1 MVSARLGRS
10 IKRPPLGFGVKVSLV
25 FLLGLAFIVIWWA
38 FSSPSASV
46 VSLERNSF
54 GEIEAPPAT
63 TAAKKKNKETQKKTH
78 RNKTPIPSHKDDN
91 LKKSEDRSRKEKNK
105 EREKVGGEI
114 EQAVVAKNE
123 TSELVEEAEDDE
135 KVEVEGLEEV
145 ADNENMTD
153 EDMQDDGDENT
164 EGVGGGDEASNS
176 KAKKKKKLGPLFD
189 PKVRYT
195 WKLCGQKTGQN
206 YIPCVDMEG
215 GHRHHKRS
223 CPRTPLMCLVS
234 LPKDYRSPE
243 PWPGRE
249 SKIWFSNLEHPKLSA
264 FIKTQN
270 WLNLSSDYLLIPP
283 KASEFKG
290 GAEQYF
296 SSIEEM
302 VPDIEWGKN
311 IRVILDIGCTG
322 GGFGVALLEKNVIT
336 LSFGLMGD
344 QTDLAQLTLER
355 GIPAVLGNLAS
366 RRLPFPSSVFDAIHC
381 GECGIPWHSS
391 GGKLLL
397 EMNRILRPG
406 GYFITSTKNGD
417 IDSEEGMSTLIASI
431 CWSNL
436 GHKTDEDS
444 ETNIRVYQRP
454 TSNDIYELRAT
465 KKPSFCQE
473 NENQDAAWYTPIKPC
488 LHKVAAAIE
497 ERGTDWPEEWPK
509 RLDTFPEWLADSH
522 DKLTADHKHWK
533 AVVDKSYLGGLG
545 IDWSTIRNVMDMK
558 AIYGGFA
565 AALASQKVWVM
576 NVVPVHAPNTL
587 PIIFE
592 RGLLGIYHDW
602 CEPFSTY
609 PRSYDLLH
617 ADHLFSRL
625 KNRCK
630 QPVVIVVEMDR
641 ILRPGGWVIIRDK
654 LEILDP
660 LEAILRSLY
669 WDIRT
674 TYGKDKEGLICAQKT
689 TWRP

>member
-1 MVSARLGRS
+1 MGPRWDAVVVGGGHNGVTAAGLSVSVPEKRQFFAAAVLKRLTTGSASPHVATHGVSFAPPPSRIHCRSPVPFDGRYLLLGHDADLIQSEIAKFSKIEGGSLLSYSFIILALISNRSSLLLPSYASWIDVESSNLSASEINVVAYCWPSQAMVSARLGRS

-25 FLLGLAFIVIWWA
+25 FLLGLAFVVIWWA

-63 TAAKKKNKETQKKTH
+63 TAAKKKHKETQKKTH
-78 RNKTPIPSHKDDN
+78 RNKTPIPPHKDDN

-135 KVEVEGLEEV
+135 KVELEGLEEV

-243 PWPGRE
+243 PWPGRD

-270 WLNLSSDYLLIPP
+270 WLNLSGDYLLIPP

-290 GAEQYF
+290 GAEQYV

-417 IDSEEGMSTLIASI
+417 IDSEEGSRIEFPSVGTIGYRAIAFLIS
-431 CWSNL
+431 
-436 GHKTDEDS
+436 
-444 ETNIRVYQRP
+444 
-454 TSNDIYELRAT
+454 
-465 KKPSFCQE
+465 
-473 NENQDAAWYTPIKPC
+473 
-488 LHKVAAAIE
+488 AIE
-497 ERGTDWPEEWPK
+497 GGKMYSFPKPKKICIDGRCSGQYTVDGQATDQRTCYIRYCSELEKIKEDLYPWGSSEVS
-509 RLDTFPEWLADSH
+509 LM
-522 DKLTADHKHWK
+522 LT
-533 AVVDKSYLGGLG
+533 KS
-545 IDWSTIRNVMDMK
+545 
-558 AIYGGFA
+558 
-565 AALASQKVWVM
+565 
-576 NVVPVHAPNTL
+576 P
-587 PIIFE
+587 
-592 RGLLGIYHDW
+592 
-602 CEPFSTY
+602 
-609 PRSYDLLH
+609 
-617 ADHLFSRL
+617 
-625 KNRCK
+625 
-630 QPVVIVVEMDR
+630 
-641 ILRPGGWVIIRDK
+641 
-654 LEILDP
+654 
-660 LEAILRSLY
+660 
-669 WDIRT
+669 
-674 TYGKDKEGLICAQKT
+674 
-689 TWRP
+689 